1 MTQYPS
7 NVTWGEALKLRAYH
21 RLDPRV
27 RHIQTVVG
35 QEYGS
40 RNTYGKLFKVE
51 TPEEL
56 TKEGDQVRAW
66 LLLAAT
72 GAEPND
78 WGIPDDV
85 LPLGFHPG
93 ILRDLLP
100 RESLA
105 DSRVCFTEQSEDG
118 PPIILGMSPSARD
131 LQLVAP

>member
-7 NVTWGEALKLRAYH
+7 NVTWGEALKLRVGN
-21 RLDPRV
+21 RLAPRV

-51 TPEEL
+51 APEAL
-56 TKEGDQVRAW
+56 TDEGDRVRAW

-72 GAEPND
+72 GGEPNE
-78 WGIPDDV
+78 WGVPDTV
-85 LPLGFHPG
+85 LPLGLHPG

-105 DSRVCFTEQSEDG
+105 DSRVCFTEHTDQA
-118 PPIILGMSPSARD
+118 PIILGMSPSARG

>member
-7 NVTWGEALKLRAYH
+7 NVTWGQALKLRVGN
-21 RLDPRV
+21 RLAPRV

-51 TPEEL
+51 APEAL
-56 TKEGDQVRAW
+56 TDEGDRVRAW
-66 LLLAAT
+66 LLVAAT

-100 RESLA
+100 RESLT
-105 DSRVCFTEQSEDG
+105 DSRVRFTEHSAG
-118 PPIILGMSPSARD
+118 APIILVMSPSART
-131 LQLVAP
+131 LQPV